1 MARPGVNQNNTSKGS
16 GHRGT
21 NQSGMRAYNERLILS
36 LIRAHG
42 SLAKADIAKRT
53 GLSAQ
58 TISVIIRELE
68 ADGLLLRGEPV
79 RGKVGQPLV
88 PMALNPEGAYFYG
101 LKVGRRSA
109 QLVLIDLL
117 GEIRD
122 MAGITY
128 RYPTP
133 GSIREFASEATDRIA
148 ADLSPA
154 ARARIA
160 GMGVAL
166 PFQLWNWADSVGA
179 SREDR
184 DAWRHADLRADIAAT
199 LDIPV
204 YLQNDATAACGAELA
219 FGQTHS
225 AGDFVYFYIGSFIGG
240 GVVLNGR
247 LYSGRSGNAG
257 ALGSMPVA
265 RTGEPVCQLIDLA
278 SLTSLENELLAK
290 GQDCAWI
297 WESPQDWG
305 ELNQDVMDWLDRAGQ
320 AIAYAIVSSTA
331 VIDFGAAI
339 LDGWIPATI
348 RQQLVASTRRHIS
361 EFDLDGLN
369 VPVVQEGSIGI
380 HARAIGGASLPLSER
395 FLIGPI
401 ELQGGN

>member
-1 MARPGVNQNNTSKGS
+1 MARSNTNENKTSARA

-88 PMALNPEGAYFYG
+88 PMALNPDGAYFYG

-122 MAGITY
+122 MAGISY

-133 GSIREFASEATDRIA
+133 ALILEFVSDATSRIA
-148 ADLSPA
+148 ADLDSA
-154 ARARIA
+154 ARARVA
-160 GMGVAL
+160 GLGIAL

-179 SREDR
+179 SAEDR
-184 DAWRHADLRADIAAT
+184 DAWREIDLRADIT
-199 LDIPV
+199 DMLDMPV

-219 FGQTHS
+219 FGQPHS
-225 AGDFVYFYIGSFIGG
+225 PSDFVYFYLGSFIGG

-265 RTGEPVCQLIDLA
+265 RTGEAVCQLIDVA
-278 SLTSLENELLAK
+278 SLTSLESELIAK
-290 GQDCAWI
+290 GQDCVWI

-339 LDGWIPATI
+339 LDGWIPPNI
-348 RQQLVASTRRHIS
+348 REQLVASTRRHIS

-369 VPVVQEGSIGI
+369 VPVVHEGSIGI

>member
-1 MARPGVNQNNTSKGS
+1 
-16 GHRGT
+16 
-21 NQSGMRAYNERLILS
+21 MRAHNERLILS
-36 LIRAHG
+36 LIRANG
-42 SLAKADIAKRT
+42 SLAKADIAKQT

-68 ADGLLLRGEPV
+68 AEGLLLRGEPV

-88 PMALNPEGAYFYG
+88 PMTLNPDGAYYFG
-101 LKVGRRSA
+101 LKVGRRTA

-117 GEIRD
+117 GGIRD
-122 MAGITY
+122 MRELDY

-133 GSIREFASEATDRIA
+133 ALIRDFTRQATADISA
-148 ADLSPA
+148 ALGEEP
-154 ARARIA
+154 RGRIA
-160 GMGVAL
+160 GLGIAL

-179 SREDR
+179 SDADLE
-184 DAWRHADLRADIAAT
+184 AWREADLRAVIAQVV
-199 LDIPV
+199 DFPV

-219 FGQTHS
+219 FGKQR
-225 AGDFVYFYIGSFIGG
+225 AEGDFVYFYVGSFIGG

-265 RTGEPVCQLIDLA
+265 RAGEAVSQLIDLA
-278 SLTSLENELLAK
+278 SLSSLEQALLAAE
-290 GQDCAWI
+290 QPCDWI
-297 WESPQDWG
+297 RESPQDWG
-305 ELNQDVMDWLDRAGQ
+305 ELSPLVLDWVDKAGQ

-331 VIDFGAAI
+331 VIDFEAAVV
-339 LDGWIPATI
+339 DGWIPADV
-348 RQQLVASTRRHIS
+348 RRLLVESTRRHIR

-369 VPVVQEGSIGI
+369 VPVVREGSIGI

-395 FLIGPI
+395 FLIGRI
-401 ELQGGN
+401 ERQGGN